1 MATTRKIA
9 KFSEIYKKA
18 GIRIYVWLV
27 GLIVLLLV
35 DEYVKEGY
43 LYKLSDATQLFS
55 HEFFIN
61 CLLAIIL
68 AKVLHDGLKKIW
80 D

>member
-1 MATTRKIA
+1 MATTQKIA
-9 KFSEIYKKA
+9 KFNEIYKKA

-43 LYKLSDATQLFS
+43 LYKLGDAMQLFS
-55 HEFFIN
+55 HEFFVN
-61 CLLAIIL
+61 VLLAIIV
-68 AKVLHDGLKKIW
+68 AKILYDVLKKI
-80 D
+80 

>member
-1 MATTRKIA
+1 MATTQKIA

-18 GIRIYVWLV
+18 GMRIYVWLV

-43 LYKLSDATQLFS
+43 LYKLSDAVQLFS

-61 CLLAIIL
+61 CLLAILL
-68 AKVLHDGLKKIW
+68 AKFLYDKLKKIRG
-80 D
+80 